1 MTFSGGER
9 GKYPTWL
16 AWDQSEEN
24 SLIRILLYWA
34 ETERY
39 LISLV
44 PSLTNSV
51 TKLVIMLW
59 CPSSAGGMSWCEVGS
74 KLFCRVE
81 FLLWSCC
88 PAHCRSLLDHLGTQ
102 TLFSYWLC
110 FLFALH
116 TDLSP
121 SAASCLWLEG
131 IYWYSSVAW
140 PCSWVGS
147 WVMMTENFLEELRL
161 FIRYATVGALH
172 SVQIGCSIVACSW
185 AKISRFA

>member
-1 MTFSGGER
+1 MIFSGGER

-24 SLIRILLYWA
+24 SLIRILLYRA
-34 ETERY
+34 ETEQY

-51 TKLVIMLW
+51 TKLVITLW

-116 TDLSP
+116 TVFLSQCCKLSVVRGDLLVF
-121 SAASCLWLEG
+121 C
-131 IYWYSSVAW
+131 
-140 PCSWVGS
+140 CSMALLMGWVLG
-147 WVMMTENFLEELRL
+147 NDDRKLPRG
-161 FIRYATVGALH
+161 AQTVH
-172 SVQIGCSIVACSW
+172 
-185 AKISRFA
+185 